1 MASLELSRATVRFG
15 DRTVLRGVSFSL
27 APGERVA
34 LIGPNGSG
42 KTTLLR
48 ALAGLIPLAEGSARP
63 AHGSPRRE
71 VAKHLAYV
79 PQEEYWEFSFPVV
92 EVVACGRYAH
102 SDSLFGESAE
112 DREAVEA
119 ALEAVDMV
127 SLRDRPI
134 NAISG
139 GERRRAILARALAQ
153 RAPAMLL
160 DEPTTALDLSHRE
173 AVLRA
178 VSEYRGGVLFATHDL
193 DATAAIADR
202 IVVLVEGEIVMDGP
216 PRVVL
221 TESLLADVFG
231 VKARVIEEGGRLH
244 VLL

>member
-1 MASLELSRATVRFG
+1 MASLELARATVRYG
-15 DRTVLRGVSFSL
+15 ERMVLREVSFSL
-27 APGERVA
+27 AAGERVA

-48 ALAGLIPLAEGSARP
+48 ALAGLMPLSAGTVRP
-63 AHGSPRRE
+63 AHATPRRE
-71 VAKHLAYV
+71 MAKVLAYV
-79 PQEEYWEFSFPVV
+79 PQEEYWEFPFPVV

-112 DREAVEA
+112 DREAVDA
-119 ALEAVDMV
+119 ALKAVDMT
-127 SLRDRPI
+127 LMRDRPI

-139 GERRRAILARALAQ
+139 GVRRRAILARAL
-153 RAPAMLL
+153 LG
-160 DEPTTALDLSHRE
+160 
-173 AVLRA
+173 AVR
-178 VSEYRGGVLFATHDL
+178 EYRGAVLFATHDL
-193 DATAAIADR
+193 DAAAAIADR
-202 IVVLVEGEIVMDGP
+202 IVVLADGEIVTEGP

-231 VKARVIEEGGRLH
+231 VKARVIEEGGHLH

>member
-1 MASLELSRATVRFG
+1 MASLKLTRATVCYGERV
-15 DRTVLRGVSFSL
+15 VLREVDFSL
-27 APGERVA
+27 AAGERVA

-48 ALAGLIPLAEGSARP
+48 ALAGLMPLSAGTVHPPR
-63 AHGSPRRE
+63 GTPRRAM
-71 VAKHLAYV
+71 AKLLAYV
-79 PQEEYWEFSFPVV
+79 PQEEYWEFPFPVV

-112 DREAVEA
+112 DREAVHA
-119 ALEAVDMV
+119 ALVAVDME
-127 SLRDRPI
+127 SMRDRPI

-160 DEPTTALDLSHRE
+160 DEPTTALDLGHRE
-173 AVLRA
+173 AVLGA
-178 VSEYRGGVLFATHDL
+178 VREYRGAVLFATHDL
-193 DATAAIADR
+193 DAAAAIADR
-202 IVVLVEGEIVMDGP
+202 IVVLANGEIVMDGA
-216 PRVVL
+216 PRAVL
-221 TESLLADVFG
+221 TEALLADVFG
-231 VKARVIEEGGRLH
+231 VNARVIEEGGRLH